1 MMNRLL
7 PTYNP
12 CSAIRFRILLSFVIL
27 LAFYSCGN
35 LYTGD
40 ETPVIPDEPD
50 INIDR
55 DEVPVMV
62 AFCDPIYNVLTRGV
76 GVIDPAD
83 ADNYSKRM
91 QKGLFF
97 IYAFRRDNAG
107 DDVYTTHRIDDVN
120 QRYCLVDG
128 SCDEPMMQDAAN
140 PERDKNGY
148 PYLTPEQCK
157 EHGKRARYAGNGSFV
172 NWTSTTNAPYY
183 SMQQQLDPFNFF
195 AYYYDDAKI
204 GPVQRTTDR
213 ISFDVTIDGSQDLMC
228 AAATN
233 LGTLI
238 GEIEKSPDKSYG
250 DYQELANRL
259 KQLQPDELKTV
270 KSYYYSTYTARFN
283 IWPIIRMQHQM
294 AYVKVRFRSALNG
307 GNSDFIRIKSLRLET
322 VYKGT
327 FTVVAYDIT
336 KLGAS
341 FPENGERTEL
351 LARNPAEGDNGEV
364 AWRVK
369 EWTDENGTLYH
380 PQHPPV
386 GEGEPDKPTELEGGV
401 FLAPPGNN
409 ARLIIETEYFRDG
422 DETAEPVKATVAH
435 DLADIIPNKDT
446 EGNFLTYGFMRSRE
460 YSITANV
467 YGSQD
472 IRIDVQPASWEHGG
486 DINIDQDDMENEKSE
501 N

>member
-1 MMNRLL
+1 MMNRLSH
-7 PTYNP
+7 TYSSRNVIR
-12 CSAIRFRILLSFVIL
+12 IRFLLSFVL
-27 LAFYSCGN
+27 LLTFYSCGN

-40 ETPVIPDEPD
+40 ETPVTPDEPD
-50 INIDR
+50 INIDK

-62 AFCDPIYNVLTRGV
+62 AFCDPIYNVLTRST

-83 ADNYSKRM
+83 ANNYSKRM

-107 DDVYTTHRIDDVN
+107 DNVYTTHRLDDVN

-172 NWTSTTNAPYY
+172 NWISTTNAPYY

-204 GPVQRTTDR
+204 GNVQRTIDR
-213 ISFDVTIDGSQDLMC
+213 ISFDVTVDGSQDLMC
-228 AAATN
+228 ASASN

-238 GEIEKSPDKSYG
+238 SEIEKNPDKNYG

-270 KSYYYSTYTARFN
+270 KGYYYSTYTARFN
-283 IWPIIRMQHQM
+283 LWPIIRMQHQM
-294 AYVKVRFRSALNG
+294 AYVKVKFRSALNG
-307 GNSDFIRIKSLRLET
+307 GISDFIRIKSVRLET
-322 VYKGT
+322 VHKGT
-327 FTVVAYDIT
+327 FTVAAYDLT

-341 FPENGERTEL
+341 FPEDGERAEL
-351 LARNPAEGDNGEV
+351 VAREPSEGADGEA

-369 EWTDENGTLYH
+369 TWTSDNGTLYH
-380 PQHPPV
+380 PNRPPV
-386 GEGEPDKPTELEGGV
+386 EEGEENKPTELEGGV

-409 ARLIIETEYFRDG
+409 ARLIIETEYYRDG
-422 DETAEPVKATVAH
+422 DESAEPVPGVATH
-435 DLADIIPNKDT
+435 DLKDIIYNKDT
-446 EGNFLTYGFMRSRE
+446 EGNFLAYGFMKSRE
-460 YSITANV
+460 YTITASV

-472 IRIDVQPASWEHGG
+472 IQINVQPASWEHGG
-486 DINIDQDDMENEKSE
+486 DIDIDQDDIEKEKKEN
-501 N
+501 

>member
-1 MMNRLL
+1 MMNRL
-7 PTYNP
+7 PHTY
-12 CSAIRFRILLSFVIL
+12 SSRSVIRIRFLLSFVLL

-40 ETPVIPDEPD
+40 ETPVTPDEPD
-50 INIDR
+50 INPDR
-55 DEVPVMV
+55 DKVPVMV
-62 AFCDPIYNVLTRGV
+62 AFCDPIYNVLTRGT

-107 DDVYTTHRIDDVN
+107 DNVYTTHRLDDVN

-172 NWTSTTNAPYY
+172 NWISTTNAPYY

-204 GPVQRTTDR
+204 GSVQRTIDR
-213 ISFDVTIDGSQDLMC
+213 ISFDVTVDGSQDLMC
-228 AAATN
+228 ASASN

-238 GEIEKSPDKSYG
+238 GEIEKNPDKDYG
-250 DYQELANRL
+250 DYQELASRL

-270 KSYYYSTYTARFN
+270 KGYYYSTYTARFN
-283 IWPIIRMQHQM
+283 LWPIIRMQHQM
-294 AYVKVRFRSALNG
+294 AYVKVKFTPAQALI
-307 GNSDFIRIKSLRLET
+307 DKPEDIIYIKSVRLET

-327 FTVVAYDIT
+327 FTVAAYDNT
-336 KLGAS
+336 KLGAL
-341 FPENGERTEL
+341 FPEDGERTEF
-351 LARNPAEGDNGEV
+351 LAREEDGSIKKWIDEENNYISPVQLPSING
-364 AWRVK
+364 
-369 EWTDENGTLYH
+369 GT
-380 PQHPPV
+380 
-386 GEGEPDKPTELEGGV
+386 
-401 FLAPPGNN
+401 FIAPPGNN
-409 ARLIIETEYFRDG
+409 ARLIIETVYYPEG
-422 DETAEPVKATVAH
+422 DESKATTSSITHNLKDV
-435 DLADIIPNKDT
+435 IYNKDT
-446 EGNFLTYGFMRSRE
+446 SGNVISAGFMRGRMYTINAS
-460 YSITANV
+460 V
-467 YGSQD
+467 YGPQK
-472 IRIDVQPASWEHGG
+472 IVIDVQPASWVNGG
-486 DINIDQDDMENEKSE
+486 DFDIDIEDGEFEN
-501 N
+501 

>member
-1 MMNRLL
+1 MMNRL
-7 PTYNP
+7 PHTY
-12 CSAIRFRILLSFVIL
+12 SSRSVIRIRFLLSFVLL

-40 ETPVIPDEPD
+40 ETPVTPDEPD
-50 INIDR
+50 INPDR
-55 DEVPVMV
+55 DKVPVMV
-62 AFCDPIYNVLTRGV
+62 AFCDPIYNVLTRGT

-83 ADNYSKRM
+83 ANNYSKRM

-107 DDVYTTHRIDDVN
+107 DNVYTTHRLDDVN

-172 NWTSTTNAPYY
+172 NWISTTNAPYY

-204 GPVQRTTDR
+204 GSVQRTIDR
-213 ISFDVTIDGSQDLMC
+213 ISFDVTVDGSQDLMC
-228 AAATN
+228 ASASN

-238 GEIEKSPDKSYG
+238 GEIEKNPDKDYG
-250 DYQELANRL
+250 DYQELASRL

-270 KSYYYSTYTARFN
+270 KGYYYSTYTARFN
-283 IWPIIRMQHQM
+283 LWPIIRMQHQM
-294 AYVKVRFRSALNG
+294 AYVKVKFRSALNG
-307 GNSDFIRIKSLRLET
+307 GISDFIRIKSVRLET
-322 VYKGT
+322 VHKGT
-327 FTVVAYDIT
+327 FTVAAYDLT

-341 FPENGERTEL
+341 FPEDGERAEL
-351 LARNPAEGDNGEV
+351 VAREPSEGADGEA

-369 EWTDENGTLYH
+369 TWTSDNGTLYH
-380 PQHPPV
+380 PKHPPV
-386 GEGEPDKPTELEGGV
+386 EEGEENKPTELEGGV

-409 ARLIIETEYFRDG
+409 ARLIIETEYYRDG
-422 DETAEPVKATVAH
+422 DETAEPVLGVATH
-435 DLADIIPNKDT
+435 DLKDIIYNKDT
-446 EGNFLTYGFMRSRE
+446 EGNFLTYGFMKSRE
-460 YSITANV
+460 YTITASV

-472 IRIDVQPASWEHGG
+472 IQINVQPASWEHGG
-486 DINIDQDDMENEKSE
+486 DIDIDQDDIEK
-501 N
+501 NK